1 MKNLKDTA
9 LCLQSLKRCTSGM
22 ILEYSLYRL
31 HCKDSYCY
39 AIRVRSGEETR
50 TRCFGRDMKVAESAF
65 SAVVRNTVTPCTLD
79 YIVEDMMGGRD
90 KRRK

>member
-1 MKNLKDTA
+1 MV
-9 LCLQSLKRCTSGM
+9 
-22 ILEYSLYRL
+22 LEYSLYRL
-31 HCKDSYCY
+31 RCKDYHCY
-39 AIRVRSGEETR
+39 AIRVRNGEEMR
-50 TRCFGRDMKVAESAF
+50 TRCFGRDLREAEKAF